1 MKLKTLALT
10 AVLAMAAAVAQ
21 AAPAAMTVSNFTGKI
36 TVTVNGVATTYDSAK
51 GQTPVIPA
59 GAQVAVVEGNATFQ
73 SGSVKVEA
81 KAGDGFSY
89 TSGASGVG
97 ITGTA
102 GSVTVNAGGAKA
114 AVTPGAAVAVQAGS
128 KGATISVTA
137 GTVAVTD
144 PKGNTQSVATGKS
157 AVVAETTQPVV
168 SQDGPVSDSI
178 ETETVVVVTVVAT
191 SSLQEQTVSNCETG
205 ASASSPCGS

>member
-10 AVLAMAAAVAQ
+10 AVLAMAASSAM
-21 AAPAAMTVSNFTGKI
+21 AAASMTVANFTGKI
-36 TVTVNGVATTYDSAK
+36 TVTVNGVAKTYDSAK
-51 GQTPVIPA
+51 GETPSIPA
-59 GAQVAVVEGNATFQ
+59 GATVEVVSGNATFQ

-81 KAGDGFSY
+81 KAGDGFSF

-102 GSVTVNAGGAKA
+102 GAVTVNAGGAKA
-114 AVTPGAAVAVQAGS
+114 SVTPGAAVAVQAGS

-137 GTVAVTD
+137 GSVPVTD
-144 PKGNTQSVATGKS
+144 AQGNTQSVSKGNS
-157 AVVAETTQPVV
+157 AVVATTTQPVV
-168 SQDGPVSDSI
+168 SQDGPVGESI
-178 ETETVVVVTVVAT
+178 EVVTVVTVTVVAT
-191 SSLQEQTVSNCETG
+191 SSLQEQTNSNCQTG